1 MSYVVKAMCYL
12 DDRGNGKPSLSQAK
26 KHDDYE
32 LADAA
37 AKVCGGRV
45 VEIIDKKDRKVV
57 RTKIE
62 PKKEQASRKANQA
75 WMRKGCFDG
84 E

>member
-62 PKKEQASRKANQA
+62 SKKKKESKANQA
-75 WMRKGCFDG
+75 WMRK

>member
-12 DDRGNGKPSLSQAK
+12 DDSGLGHPSLEFAK
-26 KHDDYE
+26 KHEDYE
-32 LADAA
+32 LADAVA
-37 AKVCGGRV
+37 QTSNGRI
-45 VEIIDKKDRKVV
+45 VEIIDQKDKKIV

-62 PKKEQASRKANQA
+62 PKNRKVSKKANQA
-75 WMRKGCFDG
+75 WMRK

>member
-12 DDRGNGKPSLSQAK
+12 DDRGLGHPSLEHAK
-26 KHDDYE
+26 KHEDYE
-32 LADAA
+32 FADAVA
-37 AKVCGGRV
+37 QISNGRI
-45 VEIIDKKDRKVV
+45 VEIIDQKDRKIV

-62 PKKEQASRKANQA
+62 AKNRKVPKKANQA
-75 WMRKGCFDG
+75 WMRK

>member
-12 DDRGNGKPSLSQAK
+12 NDYGDGKPSLTHAK
-26 KHDDYE
+26 HHEDYE
-32 LADAA
+32 IAYAVAA
-37 AKVCGGRV
+37 VCGGRV
-45 VEIIDKKDRKVV
+45 VEVIDQKDRKMV

-62 PKKEQASRKANQA
+62 PKKKKASKANQA
-75 WMRKGCFDG
+75 WMRK